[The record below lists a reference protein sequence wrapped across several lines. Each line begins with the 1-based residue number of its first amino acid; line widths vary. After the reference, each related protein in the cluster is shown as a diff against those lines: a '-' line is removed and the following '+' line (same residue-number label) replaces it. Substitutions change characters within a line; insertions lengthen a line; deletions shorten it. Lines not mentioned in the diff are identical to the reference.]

1 LWQKSGA
8 FNDVAHVEAN
18 GGVVMKPI
26 SFVARGGTGSVDRGN
41 VSADQNFTAIQASAG
56 GEYSFNLRQSD
67 IVRYG
72 RAGTNLEI
80 TLADGRVILLE
91 NFFDGS
97 GTPVAKLYVS
107 ADTYISEVTL
117 VDGANGEL
125 YGQYGV
131 AETWGK
137 YGAGDD
143 LIFVDGTE
151 VAHAAMG
158 QEEEVSMLGAVGL
171 LGGLG
176 GVGTAAAVAGGIGVL
191 GGVAGGG
198 GGGGGTPVYVEPTVN
213 DATVVIGGDDVTEA
227 DQVVEVTGTAQPG
240 SQVVVTIGE
249 EVVTVVSDA
258 NGDWSATFA
267 GETFPADGGYAAG
280 VVITEPN
287 GTVTGLEGP
296 SVTVDLTGPA
306 INLADGVQSTGD
318 LVTSADYSDG
328 VEISGTGEAGAAL
341 TVTIGSVTHETVVGE
356 DGSWSVTFSTSEV
369 EGGEY
374 ETDVTI
380 VSTDSYGNSTTTVE
394 TLVVDTI
401 SNVTFGGANGGADG
415 VINGAEHG
423 GGVTLTGTTQ
433 PGSSVVV
440 TLDGVQHNATVDAQ
454 GNWTVRY
461 SSSEVRTG
469 DYTGNVSV
477 TATDA
482 VGNSSSTTGTVEFD
496 TLVENYTINTTTGGG
511 DNVVSASEALNGVN
525 FGGTVEPGSTVM
537 VNFAGIDRAANV
549 AANGSWTVSYSAGE
563 IPQSN
568 GSTFTMTAVA
578 TDGAGNSS
586 TLTQGVV
593 VDNMAGS
600 LTLSSAP
607 IETDNIINAAEAA
620 DGVVVRGTSDAGNL
634 VQVQMGTATVNVV
647 TDASGNWTANFGAS
661 QIAGGQY
668 TAPITATTTDAAGNS
683 RTVTGSVEVD
693 TEVRNLGV
701 SVDNVTTDNVI
712 NGAERDDGVTFS
724 GTTEAGSTSVVVT
737 IDGVSRNAT
746 VNSAGSW
753 SVTFPKND
761 LPDAEDTYQLQV
773 AVTDR
778 AGNTATASRDVEF
791 DTFVNALS
799 GGAVQEGSN
808 TVFNA
813 SEIRDGITVSG
824 QVEAGSTVTV
834 DFGGATYNA
843 TVDANGNWTLDLPA
857 SAFSAEEYSADL
869 VVNARDAAG
878 NVDSLTQTIE
888 IDAALPDT
896 PEIFAET
903 SVDDGYAAVWVQDS
917 VDTQAVYEVAQD
929 NSVTLIADENG
940 AARVG
945 GNNVFGFDE
954 TVPDGSHL
962 VVSAT
967 DAAGNVSSTFMA
979 LDDPGNSNIDMSSV
993 NTGLAGLEIE
1003 AIDLTFAEDTNLT
1016 LSLNQIEAFA
1026 ENSTTLAIHGGDDDT
1041 VNITGA
1047 VKTTATVSEGGQTY
1061 DVYTIGDDH
1070 TVLIDDDITVVI

>member
-1 LWQKSGA
+1 MWQKSGA

-423 GGVTLTGTTQ
+423 GGVTLTGT
-433 PGSSVVV
+433 PV
-440 TLDGVQHNATVDAQ
+440 
-454 GNWTVRY
+454 
-461 SSSEVRTG
+461 
-469 DYTGNVSV
+469 
-477 TATDA
+477 
-482 VGNSSSTTGTVEFD
+482 
-496 TLVENYTINTTTGGG
+496 
-511 DNVVSASEALNGVN
+511 
-525 FGGTVEPGSTVM
+525 
-537 VNFAGIDRAANV
+537 
-549 AANGSWTVSYSAGE
+549 
-563 IPQSN
+563 
-568 GSTFTMTAVA
+568 
-578 TDGAGNSS
+578 NSS
-586 TLTQGVV
+586 T
-593 VDNMAGS
+593 S
-600 LTLSSAP
+600 LASFKTRPRLIIVSSSSA
-607 IETDNIINAAEAA
+607 T
-620 DGVVVRGTSDAGNL
+620 
-634 VQVQMGTATVNVV
+634 
-647 TDASGNWTANFGAS
+647 
-661 QIAGGQY
+661 
-668 TAPITATTTDAAGNS
+668 PITRVFSPMAANPATRPAC
-683 RTVTGSVEVD
+683 V
-693 TEVRNLGV
+693 LL
-701 SVDNVTTDNVI
+701 
-712 NGAERDDGVTFS
+712 
-724 GTTEAGSTSVVVT
+724 
-737 IDGVSRNAT
+737 
-746 VNSAGSW
+746 
-753 SVTFPKND
+753 
-761 LPDAEDTYQLQV
+761 LPV
-773 AVTDR
+773 
-778 AGNTATASRDVEF
+778 
-791 DTFVNALS
+791 
-799 GGAVQEGSN
+799 
-808 TVFNA
+808 
-813 SEIRDGITVSG
+813 
-824 QVEAGSTVTV
+824 
-834 DFGGATYNA
+834 
-843 TVDANGNWTLDLPA
+843 
-857 SAFSAEEYSADL
+857 
-869 VVNARDAAG
+869 
-878 NVDSLTQTIE
+878 
-888 IDAALPDT
+888 
-896 PEIFAET
+896 
-903 SVDDGYAAVWVQDS
+903 
-917 VDTQAVYEVAQD
+917 
-929 NSVTLIADENG
+929 
-940 AARVG
+940 
-945 GNNVFGFDE
+945 
-954 TVPDGSHL
+954 HC
-962 VVSAT
+962 
-967 DAAGNVSSTFMA
+967 
-979 LDDPGNSNIDMSSV
+979 NI
-993 NTGLAGLEIE
+993 
-1003 AIDLTFAEDTNLT
+1003 
-1016 LSLNQIEAFA
+1016 
-1026 ENSTTLAIHGGDDDT
+1026 
-1041 VNITGA
+1041 
-1047 VKTTATVSEGGQTY
+1047 
-1061 DVYTIGDDH
+1061 
-1070 TVLIDDDITVVI
+1070 